1 MGYYKTME
9 PEDKALEEFPGLSRE
24 ELEEVEW
31 RFNKYL
37 FYQGD
42 RHGRQIWTTCC
53 HEDYYMEGEKGQLTG
68 THGDRLHCPFCGEEV
83 QVVCMGRI
91 RTGAT
96 LRQYIPFL
104 FLHASEDGQTVWAQG
119 YWTTRDLINDPTGI
133 TMFLPTRCYRFQ
145 PGKWTMWEEGVY
157 DPGMRKCRDRWIK
170 EPFRE
175 NGLYSPYADYY
186 VVGYECLENTFL
198 RYTGYDE
205 TVTGSKYNWID
216 NQKRNDLMRYLGLAS
231 QHTKQVEMLRKAGVD
246 ELVEIWINAQVKCK
260 DIFDWT
266 EADPRKAFRLT
277 RNELKLFLATD
288 KRLDRLR
295 LYKEVKPDL
304 TFWETQALYDR
315 LGAYTGDLVV
325 NLAREQGVPIKK
337 LVKKLMTAW
346 DGMVTSAGRAAMLWR
361 DYITAAGKLGWD
373 LTNPLIQMPRDL
385 ERKHDEATL
394 AVRMEADRI
403 ENEKA
408 AVLYD
413 SLCKL
418 YSFEDEEYLIRP
430 AKSATEIILEG
441 KALAHCVGGYAERH
455 ANGVLAILFL
465 RKKSEPDKP
474 YLTIEMH
481 GSQMIQIHGYKN
493 ERVAGAK
500 DPRETN
506 RELLDSWMAWV
517 KAGSKRDKEGRPRL
531 PKKKESAA

>member
-24 ELEEVEW
+24 DLEEVEW
-31 RFNKYL
+31 RFNQYL

-53 HEDYYMEGEKGQLTG
+53 HEDYYMEGEKGWLTG

-83 QVVCMGRI
+83 QVVCKGRI
-91 RTGAT
+91 RTGKSVK
-96 LRQYIPFL
+96 QYIPFL

-119 YWTTRDLINDPTGI
+119 YWTTRDLMNDPTGI
-133 TMFLPTRCYRFQ
+133 TMFLPTRCYRFR
-145 PGKWTMWEEGVY
+145 PGKWEMWEEGFY

-186 VVGYECLENTFL
+186 VVGDECLEKTFL

-205 TVTGSKYNWID
+205 PIQGTYNWKE
-216 NQKRNDLMRYLGLAS
+216 NQRRDDLMRYLGLAS
-231 QHTKQVEMLRKAGVD
+231 QHTKQVEMLRKAGVN
-246 ELVEIWINAQVKCK
+246 ELVENWIFGKVKNK
-260 DIFDWT
+260 DIFDWKA
-266 EADPRKAFRLT
+266 EDPRKAFRLT

-295 LYKEVKPDL
+295 FYRAAKPDL
-304 TFWETQALYDR
+304 AFWEALQVYEKV
-315 LGAYTGDLVV
+315 GGYSGELVL

-337 LVKKLMTAW
+337 LIKKLMTAW
-346 DGMVTSAGRAAMLWR
+346 DGMVSSTGRAMMLWR
-361 DYITAAGKLGWD
+361 DYITAAEKLGWD

-385 ERKHDEATL
+385 ELKHNEANL
-394 AVRMEADRI
+394 AVRLESDRI

-418 YSFEDEEYLIRP
+418 YSFEDEDYFIRP
-430 AKSATEIILEG
+430 AESATEIILEG

-481 GSQMIQIHGYKN
+481 GSRMIQIHGYKN

-500 DPRETN
+500 DPRETH
-506 RELLDSWMAWV
+506 RELLDRWLAWV